1 MKESLFKL
9 LNLQHIDTE
18 LDKLNRVQADYP
30 EAIAEL
36 RKKLET
42 AKQAVD
48 DKKQQAIDLDK
59 TRRHLEGELET
70 IQADLKKHQD
80 RLYEVKTNREY
91 DALQIEIEVLGNR
104 ADENETIILEGIE
117 QHDDLKTMLEE
128 EESAYKALKA
138 DYLGQIQDLQSR
150 LDLVD
155 GEASGWRKQRSVAEE
170 LVERPAL
177 SNYNRIRRVVRDGVA
192 VVPIGKGSCGGC
204 FRQLPPQ
211 RRMEVRRQDRIIRC
225 ENCGRI
231 LVWREEA

>member
-9 LNLQHIDTE
+9 LNLQRIDTE

-138 DYLGQIQDLQSR
+138 DYRGQIQDLQSR

>member
-9 LNLQHIDTE
+9 LNLQRIDTE

-155 GEASGWRKQRSVAEE
+155 GEAGGWRKQRSVAEE

>member
-1 MKESLFKL
+1 MQESLLRL
-9 LNLQHIDTE
+9 LNLQRIDTE
-18 LDKLNRVQADYP
+18 LDKLKKVQSDYP
-30 EAIAEL
+30 EAISDL
-36 RKKLET
+36 RGKLEA

-48 DKKQQAIDLDK
+48 DKKQQAADLEK
-59 TRRHLEGELET
+59 ARRQLEGELET

-91 DALQIEIEVLGNR
+91 DALQIEIEVLRNR

-117 QHDDLKTMLEE
+117 RYDELNSMLEE
-128 EESAYKALKA
+128 EETAYKALEA
-138 DYLGQIQDLQSR
+138 DFLGQIKDLQNR

-155 GEASGWRKQRSVAEE
+155 GEASGWREKRMAAEE
-170 LVERPAL
+170 EVDRPVL
-177 SNYNRIRRVVRDGVA
+177 SNYDRIRGVVRDGVA

-211 RRMEVRRQDRIIRC
+211 LRVEVRRQDRIIRC

>member
-9 LNLQHIDTE
+9 LNLQRIDTE

-155 GEASGWRKQRSVAEE
+155 GEASGWREQRSVAEE

>member
-9 LNLQHIDTE
+9 LNLQRIDTE

>member
-1 MKESLFKL
+1 MKESLLKL
-9 LNLQHIDTE
+9 LNLQRIDTE
-18 LDKLNRVQADYP
+18 LNKLRKVQTDYP

-42 AKQAVD
+42 AKQAVG
-48 DKKQQAIDLDK
+48 DKKQQAADLEK
-59 TRRHLEGELET
+59 TRRHLEGELEN

-117 QHDDLKTMLEE
+117 QHDDLKTMLVEE
-128 EESAYKALKA
+128 ETAYKALKA

-155 GEASGWRKQRSVAEE
+155 GEASGWREQRSVAEE
-170 LVERPAL
+170 LVERPVL
-177 SNYNRIRRVVRDGVA
+177 SNYDRIRRVVKDGVA

-231 LVWREEA
+231 LVWPEEA

>member
-1 MKESLFKL
+1 MKESLLKL
-9 LNLQHIDTE
+9 LNLQRIDTE
-18 LDKLNRVQADYP
+18 LNKLRKVQTDYP

>member
-9 LNLQHIDTE
+9 LNLQRIDTE

-30 EAIAEL
+30 EAIAGL

-155 GEASGWRKQRSVAEE
+155 GEASGWREQRSVAEE